1 MSRFAT
7 SACGIRSTL
16 SATADVP
23 MQLTLDSSITLNNG
37 VTIPRLGLGV
47 FKAAEG
53 PDTEHAVREAL
64 AAGYRHFDTARIYGN
79 EASVGTA
86 LRESMGRQ
94 GTPLRREELFVT
106 TKLWN
111 TDHGYDKTLRACDAS
126 LDALGLAAVDLYL
139 VHWPVD
145 GVRGETWRAMEALLA
160 SGKARA
166 IGVSNY
172 MPQHLQEL
180 EGYAKVLPAV
190 NQIELSPY
198 NFLFRKPVLDWCAA
212 RGIVVE
218 AYSPLTKGMK
228 LRERRLLDIAA
239 GIGKT
244 TAQVLIRW
252 GLEKGFVVLPKS
264 TSAER
269 ILANASVYD
278 FELTIDDITKLD
290 SMNEN
295 LVTGWDPT
303 DAP

>member
-1 MSRFAT
+1 MPRVAA
-7 SACGIRSTL
+7 SACDIRFTF
-16 SATADVP
+16 SATAEVP
-23 MQLTLDSSITLNNG
+23 MQLSLDSSITLNNG

-53 PDTEHAVREAL
+53 PDTENAVREAL
-64 AAGYRHFDTARIYGN
+64 AAGYRHIDTARIYGN
-79 EASVGTA
+79 EASVGNV
-86 LRESMGRQ
+86 LREAMERQ
-94 GTPLRREELFVT
+94 DAPLRREDLFVT

-126 LDALGLAAVDLYL
+126 LHALGLDAVDLYL

-145 GVRGETWRAMEALLA
+145 GVRGDTWRAMEALLA
-160 SGKARA
+160 AGKTRA

-172 MPQHLQEL
+172 MPQHLEEL
-180 EGYAKVLPAV
+180 EGYATVLPAV

-198 NFLFRKPVLDWCAA
+198 NYLFRKPVIDWCAA

-239 GIGKT
+239 GMGKT

-264 TSAER
+264 TTAER

>member
-1 MSRFAT
+1 MHLPGHS
-7 SACGIRSTL
+7 
-16 SATADVP
+16 SATADDP

-37 VTIPRLGLGV
+37 VAIPCLGLGV
-47 FKAAEG
+47 FKASQG
-53 PDTEHAVREAL
+53 PVTEHAVREAL
-64 AAGYRHFDTARIYGN
+64 AAGYRHFDTAHIYGN
-79 EASVGTA
+79 EASVGAA
-86 LRESMGRQ
+86 LREAGQRQ
-94 GTPLRREELFVT
+94 DGSLARESYFVT

-126 LDALGLAAVDLYL
+126 LEALGLDAVDLYL

-145 GVRGETWRAMEALLA
+145 GVRAETWRAMEALLA
-160 SGKARA
+160 SGKTRA

-172 MPQHLQEL
+172 MPQHLDEL

-198 NFLFRKPVLDWCAA
+198 NYRFRKPVLDWCAS
-212 RGIVVE
+212 RGIAIE

-239 GIGKT
+239 GLGKS

-252 GLEKGFVVLPKS
+252 VLEKGFVVLPKS
-264 TSAER
+264 TTAER
-269 ILANASVYD
+269 ILENASVYD
-278 FELTIDDITKLD
+278 FELTIDDIGKLD